1 MCCLIALPYAVLS
14 PRPLPLKSLV
24 LQNLRHRS
32 DSPIASFAARSRH
45 AFSPRNETKALSP
58 GQSLDSFGHHR
69 TPQRWFGHFG
79 QSAAYRHTTT
89 RSACKINR
97 VVAGLSVFAVVIERA
112 NAMPQAHVEIIS
124 EHGSRM
130 MTSAL
135 HVPAD
140 PSNRHQELK
149 DND

>member
-1 MCCLIALPYAVLS
+1 MQDQPSGC
-14 PRPLPLKSLV
+14 R
-24 LQNLRHRS
+24 
-32 DSPIASFAARSRH
+32 
-45 AFSPRNETKALSP
+45 
-58 GQSLDSFGHHR
+58 
-69 TPQRWFGHFG
+69 
-79 QSAAYRHTTT
+79 
-89 RSACKINR
+89 
-97 VVAGLSVFAVVIERA
+97 LSVFAVVIERA

-135 HVPAD
+135 YVPAD